1 MPLPHYILKRF
12 FSINRIGEKYFCLEN
27 PTDFEGCLFL
37 FTVRQVLPQTKS
49 TYDQLCDH
57 LNNSESIDDEWDK
70 AVDNGFQ
77 MEILKQDFLNMK
89 RLSKLRKISKNL
101 TEKMKI
107 M

>member
-1 MPLPHYILKRF
+1 MAALPHYNPWKI

-37 FTVRQVLPQTKS
+37 FTVRQVLSRTKS

-57 LNNSESIDDEWDK
+57 LNNSESIDKEWDK
-70 AVDNGFQ
+70 SVDSGFQ
-77 MEILKQDFLNMK
+77 MEILKQDFLNIK
-89 RLSKLRKISKNL
+89 RLSKLRKI
-101 TEKMKI
+101 TEKLKI